1 MGWSIVLDLQTLGR
15 FLLIAA
21 AALAIVGGLLLV
33 GSRLGIGSLP
43 GDISWQS
50 EKWGCY
56 LPIATSL
63 LVSLVLTL
71 ILNLVWRMFR

>member
-1 MGWSIVLDLQTLGR
+1 VFDLQTLGR

-21 AALAIVGGLLLV
+21 AALAIVGVMLLV
-33 GSRLGIGSLP
+33 GSRLGLGSLP
-43 GDISWQS
+43 GDFTYRG
-50 EKWGCY
+50 EKWSCY

-63 LVSLVLTL
+63 LISLVLTL

>member
-1 MGWSIVLDLQTLGR
+1 VFDLQTLGR

-21 AALAIVGGLLLV
+21 AALAIVGVLLLI

-43 GDISWQS
+43 GDLSWQG

-63 LVSLVLTL
+63 LASLVLTL